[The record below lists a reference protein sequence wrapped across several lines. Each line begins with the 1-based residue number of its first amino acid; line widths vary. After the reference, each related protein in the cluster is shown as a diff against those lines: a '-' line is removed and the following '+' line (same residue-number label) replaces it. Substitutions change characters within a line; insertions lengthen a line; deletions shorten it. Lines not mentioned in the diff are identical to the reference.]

1 MGSRRSPGGPGPLR
15 ETAPARTPERRAR
28 RRDAERQ
35 DHGLEEGE
43 GAPRDVRGGEPRGLV
58 ARRAAAKA
66 MILCSQGASAIL
78 RRSLKGISGEA
89 EGE

>member
-1 MGSRRSPGGPGPLR
+1 MPKDMEAQALVWAPGGPQEG
-15 ETAPARTPERRAR
+15 
-28 RRDAERQ
+28 
-35 DHGLEEGE
+35 HGLEEGE